1 MGVLGNLL
9 TGMQI
14 AITPINLIYCL
25 LGTFIGNLI
34 GILPGIGPVTAMAL
48 LIPFTFGRDPIT
60 SIIML
65 AGIYYGAMYGGAITS
80 ILLNVP
86 GESSSVPTAME
97 GFPMAKEGRAGPALG
112 MAAIASFVA
121 GTVGVILMMVLSPPL
136 AELALRFGPPEYFSL
151 MILGL
156 CTVTALSSKSIL
168 KGWISCL
175 IGLMMA
181 TVGIDVLTSI
191 RRFSFGRPEFF
202 EGIDFLVVIMGL
214 FAIAEVLLNLEEPSG
229 EIFKTK
235 IKRILPTREDWSYS
249 AMAMVRGTLIGFL
262 AGVLPGGGA
271 TVGSFLAYGVEK
283 RVSKRPEKFG
293 HGAIEGL
300 ASCEAANN
308 SAAAGAMIPLFTL
321 GIPGTAAAA
330 VLFGAFVMLGLQ
342 PGPFLFRDHPDFV
355 WGIIASMYI
364 GNVMLLAMNMPLIGL
379 FIKILTV
386 PYKVLMTV
394 ILVLSFIGTFAI
406 NSSIFDLWLM
416 LGIAAIGYLLRKLD
430 FSPAPLIL
438 GMVLGQNMEMAF
450 RRSLTI
456 SSGDPLIFVTRPISA
471 TLLII
476 AAIWLTFLAYGLK
489 KRPIEEA

>member
-1 MGVLGNLL
+1 MGVLDNLL
-9 TGMQI
+9 TGFSI
-14 AITPINLIYCL
+14 AISPVNLLYCL
-25 LGTFIGNLI
+25 LGTFVGNLM
-34 GILPGIGPVTAMAL
+34 GVLPGIGPITAMAL
-48 LIPFTFGRDPIT
+48 LLPFIFGRDPIT

-80 ILLNVP
+80 VLLNVP
-86 GESSSVPTAME
+86 GEPSSVPTALE
-97 GFPMAKEGRAGPALG
+97 GYPMAKQGRAGPALG
-112 MAAIASFVA
+112 MSAIASFVA

-156 CTVTALSSKSIL
+156 CTVTALSGKSVI
-168 KGWISCL
+168 KGWISAV
-175 IGLMMA
+175 IGLMAA

-191 RRFSFGRPEFF
+191 RRFSFNRPELF

-214 FAIAEVLLNLEEPSG
+214 FAVAEVMLNLEQPEV

-235 IKRILPTREDWSYS
+235 IGRLLPTLEDWSYS
-249 AMAMVRGTLIGFL
+249 AMALIRGTVIGFL

-293 HGAIEGL
+293 QGAIEGI
-300 ASCEAANN
+300 AACEAANN

-364 GNVMLLAMNMPLIGL
+364 GNVMLLAMNMPFIGL
-379 FIKILTV
+379 FVRLLTV
-386 PYKVLMTV
+386 PYKVMMTV

-406 NSSIFDLWLM
+406 NGSVFDLWLM

-438 GMVLGQNMEMAF
+438 GMVLGQNLETAF
-450 RRSLTI
+450 RRSMTL
-456 SSGDPLIFVTRPISA
+456 SSGNPLIFVTRPISA
-471 TLLII
+471 TLL
-476 AAIWLTFLAYGLK
+476 ALAVIWLIFLVYGMK
-489 KRPIEEA
+489 KRPVEEV

>member
-1 MGVLGNLL
+1 MGVLENLL
-9 TGMQI
+9 TGFSV
-14 AITPINLIYCL
+14 AISPVNLLYCL
-25 LGTFIGNLI
+25 LGTFVGNLI
-34 GILPGIGPVTAMAL
+34 GVLPGIGPITAMAL
-48 LIPFTFGRDPIT
+48 LLPFIFGRDPIT
-60 SIIML
+60 SIIIL

-80 ILLNVP
+80 VLLNVP
-86 GESSSVPTAME
+86 GEPSSVCTAIE
-97 GFPMAKEGRAGPALG
+97 GYPMAKQGRAGPALG
-112 MAAIASFVA
+112 MAAIASFFA
-121 GTVGVILMMVLSPPL
+121 GTVGIILMMVLSPPL

-156 CTVTALSSKSIL
+156 CTVTALAGKSII
-168 KGWISCL
+168 KGFISVV
-175 IGLMMA
+175 IGLMTA
-181 TVGIDVLTSI
+181 TIGIDVLTSI
-191 RRFSFGRPEFF
+191 RRFTFGRPELF

-214 FAIAEVLLNLEEPSG
+214 FAVAEVMLNIEQPEG
-229 EIFKTK
+229 TIFKTK
-235 IKRILPTREDWSYS
+235 IGRLLPTWEDWSYS
-249 AMAMVRGTLIGFL
+249 AMAMVRGTAIGFL

-293 HGAIEGL
+293 QGAIEGI

-342 PGPFLFRDHPDFV
+342 PGPFLFRDRPDFV
-355 WGIIASMYI
+355 WAIIASMYI
-364 GNVMLLAMNMPLIGL
+364 GNVMLLAMNMPFIGFFVKL
-379 FIKILTV
+379 LAV
-386 PYKVLMTV
+386 PYKVLMTA

-406 NSSIFDLWLM
+406 NSSVFDLWLM

-438 GMVLGQNMEMAF
+438 GMVLGQNIEMAF
-450 RRSLTI
+450 RRSLTL

-471 TLLII
+471 TLL
-476 AAIWLTFLAYGLK
+476 ALAVIWLTFLVYGMK
-489 KRPIEEA
+489 KRPVEEV